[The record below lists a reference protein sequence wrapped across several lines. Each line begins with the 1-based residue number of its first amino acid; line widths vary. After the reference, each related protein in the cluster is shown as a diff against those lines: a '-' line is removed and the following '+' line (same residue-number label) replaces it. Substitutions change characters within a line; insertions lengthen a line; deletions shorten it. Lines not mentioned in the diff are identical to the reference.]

1 MNSSNKT
8 ARTAGAFYLAYIV
21 ITILGSAFGAA
32 PLIKSGDAA
41 GTVNNILTHEAQFR
55 LGILIDLFAALLF
68 LLTAWA
74 LYALLKPVNK
84 NLALL
89 FLLLNLGGVV
99 VQCLSDLFLF
109 APLVLINGSGS
120 MNVFPAEQVQ
130 ALVMFF
136 LDLNANGFMLAQ
148 LFFAAWLFPLGTLVF
163 KSGFLPKILGIILLI
178 HFFSWS
184 ATFVCYFLFPGFTA
198 ITFISYPL
206 GLVSEA
212 GLTLWLLI
220 KGTGPQAL
228 TLVESRS

>member
-1 MNSSNKT
+1 MNSSNKA
-8 ARTAGAFYLAYIV
+8 ARTAGAFYLAYIL
-21 ITILGSAFGAA
+21 ITILGSAFGAS

-41 GTVNNILTHEAQFR
+41 GTVNNILMHEAQFR
-55 LGILIDLFAALLF
+55 LGILIDLLAALLF

-89 FLLLNLGGVV
+89 FLVLNLGGVV

-109 APLVLINGSGS
+109 APLVLLNGSGS

-130 ALVMFF
+130 SLVMFF
-136 LDLNANGFMLAQ
+136 LDLNDSGFMLAQ

-178 HFFSWS
+178 HFFFWS
-184 ATFVCYFLFPGFTA
+184 ATFVCNFLFPGFTA

-220 KGTGPQAL
+220 KGAGYQAPA
-228 TLVESRS
+228 LVESRS